1 MGTPPEA
8 ALWFLP
14 FVLPIA
20 IWVALEDMRSM
31 KIPNKAVLA
40 LVAVFL
46 VVGPFVLPLADWGL
60 RWAHL
65 AVVLAA
71 GFVLNLVRVLGAG
84 DAKFLAAMAPFVAL
98 GDSFTFFF
106 VLAAALPS
114 ALIVHRLARATP
126 AVRQITGEWESW
138 VRPRVF
144 PMGLPLAGTLVIYL
158 GLAATSG
165 QAG

>member
-14 FVLPIA
+14 FVIPIA

-31 KIPNKAVLA
+31 KIPNKAVIA
-40 LVAVFL
+40 LIAVFL
-46 VVGPFVLPLADWGL
+46 VIGPFVLPLNDWGL

-71 GFVLNLVRVLGAG
+71 GFVLNLVRVVGAG

-98 GDSFTFFF
+98 SDLFPFFF
-106 VLAAALPS
+106 VLGAALPS
-114 ALIVHRLARATP
+114 ALIVHRLARAVP
-126 AVRQITGEWESW
+126 AVRRMTGEWESW
-138 VRPRVF
+138 TRPRVF

-158 GLAATSG
+158 GLAAA
-165 QAG
+165 AG

>member
-14 FVLPIA
+14 FVIPIA

-31 KIPNKAVLA
+31 KIPNKAVIA

-46 VVGPFVLPLADWGL
+46 LVGPFVLPLAEWGL
-60 RWAHL
+60 RWTHL

-71 GFVLNLVRVLGAG
+71 GFVLNLVRVVGAG

-98 GDSFTFFF
+98 SDLFPFFF
-106 VLAAALPS
+106 VLGAALPA
-114 ALIVHRLARATP
+114 ALIVHRLARAVP
-126 AVRQITGEWESW
+126 AVRRMTGEWESW
-138 VRPRVF
+138 TRPRVF

-158 GLAATSG
+158 ALAAA
-165 QAG
+165 AG

>member
-14 FVLPIA
+14 FVVPIA
-20 IWVALEDMRSM
+20 IWVAFEDMRSM
-31 KIPNKAVLA
+31 KIPNNAVLA

-60 RWAHL
+60 RWSHL
-65 AVVLAA
+65 AVVLVA
-71 GFVLNLVRVLGAG
+71 GFLLNMVRVLGAG

-98 GDSFTFFF
+98 SDLFPFFF
-106 VLAAALPS
+106 VLGVALPS
-114 ALIVHRLARATP
+114 ALIVHRVARAIP
-126 AVRQITGEWESW
+126 MVRRMTGEWESW

-144 PMGLPLAGTLVIYL
+144 PMGLPLGGTLVIYL
-158 GLAATSG
+158 ALAAAAG